1 MKVKKAVIPV
11 AGLGTRFLPA
21 TKTVPKELLPIVD
34 IPTVQYVVQE
44 AVDAGIQ
51 EVIFVTGRG
60 KDGIEDHFDE
70 APELNQVLEDRG
82 QTETV
87 QALKKIS
94 DMIEVVSVRQKRP
107 LGLGHAVLCARDLV
121 GNEPFAVLLADDLI
135 DAATPCIGQL
145 LEVFDQK
152 EESVVALM
160 KVALEEVHRYGV
172 IKGRAIGSRVYAISD
187 TVEKP
192 PAKEAPSQL
201 AIIGR
206 YLLRPEIFAILE
218 KIPLGR
224 GAEIQLTDGLAQL
237 VRDRGLYGYE
247 FIGDRYD
254 VGDKFGFVRAT
265 VAYAMKRPELRD
277 QVLEYLRSVI
287 NGK

>member
-60 KDGIEDHFDE
+60 KDGIEDHFDA
-70 APELNQVLEDRG
+70 APELDSVMEERG
-82 QTETV
+82 QTEMV
-87 QALKKIS
+87 LKLRQIAE
-94 DMIEVVSVRQKRP
+94 MIEVVSVRQKRP

-135 DAATPCIGQL
+135 DSHTPCIGQL
-145 LEVFDQK
+145 VEVFEEK
-152 EESVVALM
+152 KESVVALM
-160 KVALEEVHRYGV
+160 KVPEEDVHRYGV
-172 IKGRAIGSRVYAISD
+172 IKGTAVGPRVYSVTD

-192 PAKEAPSQL
+192 AAKDAPSQL

-218 KIPLGR
+218 KLPPGR
-224 GAEIQLTDGLAQL
+224 GGEIQLTDALARL
-237 VRDRGLYGYE
+237 VGERGVYGYE
-247 FIGDRYD
+247 FVGDRYD

-277 QVLEYLRSVI
+277 QVVEYLRSVVD
-287 NGK
+287 GK